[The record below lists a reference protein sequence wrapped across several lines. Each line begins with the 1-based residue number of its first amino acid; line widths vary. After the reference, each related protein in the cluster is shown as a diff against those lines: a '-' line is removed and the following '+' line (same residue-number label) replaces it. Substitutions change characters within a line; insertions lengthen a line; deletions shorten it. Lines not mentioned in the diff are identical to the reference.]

1 MISALYFDG
10 IDATAHP
17 VQLGIKE
24 QAIHILGQSIDLLFP
39 IKQVHFNEP
48 FRHAS
53 ALIELGNGAQ
63 CEVAGMEDRLVLQQA
78 LDYQPSLVVRWQA
91 RWPAS
96 LAAIVI
102 MIALLFCAY
111 YWGIPKLTSAI
122 VDRMPISLD
131 AQIGAQM
138 LPVLDRT
145 LFTESRLSDERQAQ
159 ARAILKKIKEPK
171 MDVRLIFRAS
181 KPLGANAIALP
192 GGVIVVTDQMIIDL
206 TEETGDL
213 SGVAANQLAG
223 VLAHEIGHIEHR
235 HTLRALLG
243 NSAVGAVTASLFGDF
258 STVVAT
264 VPAVLVGSAYSRN
277 MESEADSY
285 AIDLL
290 RQRGISP
297 DNMADVFE
305 LLREKSAVKDLAK
318 VPAWMR
324 QMTDFAASHPS
335 DAARIQRFRAAGADM
350 KTGQRGR

>member
-24 QAIHILGQSIDLLFP
+24 QAIHILGQGIDLLFP
-39 IKQVHFNEP
+39 TQQVHFNEP
-48 FRHAS
+48 FQHAS

-63 CEVAGMEDRLVLQQA
+63 CEIASIKDRLVLQQA
-78 LDYQPSLVVRWQA
+78 LDYRPSLVVRWQA

-122 VDRMPISLD
+122 VDRMPGSID
-131 AQIGAQM
+131 AQIGAKM
-138 LPVLDRT
+138 LPVLDKT
-145 LFTESRLSDERQAQ
+145 LFTDSRLSDERLQQAST
-159 ARAILKKIKEPK
+159 ILSKIKPPQLA
-171 MDVRLIFRAS
+171 VRLIFRAS

-206 TEETGDL
+206 TEKTGDL
-213 SGVAANQLAG
+213 SGTAANQLAG

-235 HTLRALLG
+235 HTLRALLA
-243 NSAVGAVTASLFGDF
+243 NSAVGAITASLFGDF

-264 VPAVLVGSAYSRN
+264 VPAVLVGSAYSRD

-297 DNMADVFE
+297 TNMADVFE
-305 LLREKSAVKDLAK
+305 LLAKKSASKELEK
-318 VPAWMR
+318 IPAWMR

-335 DAARIQRFRAAGADM
+335 DAERIQRFRAAGADM
-350 KTGQRGR
+350 TMSPQP